1 MPLAAGSGVEKWA
14 SNSDNLIPV
23 KQLSATDAAR
33 RFSDVLDSVES
44 ERETFVVV
52 RRGRAVA
59 MIGPALAG
67 TGRALKDALR
77 ENRPDAG
84 WAAEL
89 RELREGVGPGTDPWH
104 G

>member
-1 MPLAAGSGVEKWA
+1 M
-14 SNSDNLIPV
+14 

-44 ERETFVVV
+44 EHESFVVV
-52 RRGRAVA
+52 RHGRAVA
-59 MIGPALAG
+59 TIGPAQGG
-67 TGRALKDALR
+67 TGRALKEALHR
-77 ENRPDAG
+77 NRSDPE

-89 RELREGVGPGTDPWH
+89 RELRDSVGPPADPWH